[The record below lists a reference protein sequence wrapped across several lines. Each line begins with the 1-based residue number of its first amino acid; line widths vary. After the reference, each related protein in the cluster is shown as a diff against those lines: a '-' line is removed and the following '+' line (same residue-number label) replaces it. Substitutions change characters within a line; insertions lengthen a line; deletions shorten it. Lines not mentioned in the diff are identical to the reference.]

1 MLNYFMEFYLLI
13 YLFSAVIFLLSLPIA
28 CGCIYLDIFQ
38 SPDVCYQKDLPTFSI
53 PSSREFHL
61 RMAVEWLFSISEAI
75 TPFRSKDLALRL
87 KPETFFI
94 LCPPQS
100 DPLESV
106 LSPRGKKK
114 NVGRQR
120 CSLCEPWQRLGDHL
134 GTSKFFLRLET
145 LGQMCMLSVASIH
158 RNEFIPQ

>member
-1 MLNYFMEFYLLI
+1 
-13 YLFSAVIFLLSLPIA
+13 
-28 CGCIYLDIFQ
+28 
-38 SPDVCYQKDLPTFSI
+38 
-53 PSSREFHL
+53 
-61 RMAVEWLFSISEAI
+61 MAGEWLFSVSEAI
-75 TPFRSKDLALRL
+75 TPFRSKDLGLRL

-134 GTSKFFLRLET
+134 GTCNFFLRLET
-145 LGQMCMLSVASIH
+145 LGQMCMLSVASLH
-158 RNEFIPQ
+158 RNDFIPQWKSKASVQSYSHRLFFFFFNVFSASVLKKRLWLATQTLILAIWTLTIKR

>member
-61 RMAVEWLFSISEAI
+61 RMAGEWLFSISEAI
-75 TPFRSKDLALRL
+75 TPFRSKDLGLRL
-87 KPETFFI
+87 KSETFFI
-94 LCPPQS
+94 LFPPQNQFYHQG
-100 DPLESV
+100 EK
-106 LSPRGKKK
+106 RKM
-114 NVGRQR
+114 
-120 CSLCEPWQRLGDHL
+120 LGDKDVLYVNL
-134 GTSKFFLRLET
+134 GR
-145 LGQMCMLSVASIH
+145 GQGITQAPLSSS
-158 RNEFIPQ
+158 